1 MSHKVLLKL
10 DAETNARLQRLSAK
24 QGMPADQIA
33 LDVVKGYL
41 DRMDRLDALDLRA
54 AQALAEYK
62 TTGVHVTAEEADA
75 WLAELEAGNDVEPP
89 ECHA

>member
-62 TTGVHVTAEEADA
+62 TTGLHVTAEEADA

>member
-62 TTGVHVTAEEADA
+62 TTGLHVTAEAADA

>member
-33 LDVVKGYL
+33 QDVVKGYL

-62 TTGVHVTAEEADA
+62 TTGLHVTAEEADA